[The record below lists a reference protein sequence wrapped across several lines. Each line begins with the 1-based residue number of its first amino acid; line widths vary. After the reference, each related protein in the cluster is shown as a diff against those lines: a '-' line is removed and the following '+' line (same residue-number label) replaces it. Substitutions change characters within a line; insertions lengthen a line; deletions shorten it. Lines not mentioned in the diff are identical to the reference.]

1 MILMDKKVKERLH
14 EIIFGTDTPAG
25 KAFDIILIIVIL
37 SNSLLIIAASVS
49 SIRDQFGV
57 WIEILGWIFV
67 VIFTLE
73 YILRI
78 FVVSRKRSYVLSFFG
93 LVDLVAILPSFL
105 GIFFPELR
113 VFTVIRSIRLLR
125 LFGILKMGRY
135 MDESGNLLRAM
146 RSSRRKIT
154 IFLFTILFIVIT
166 VGALM
171 YVIEGPE
178 YGFINIPESMY
189 WAVVT
194 VSTVGYGDLSPQTP
208 LGKLVSSLLMIVGYG
223 IIAVPTGIV
232 THELTAITKGS
243 PKTRQCKKCLAVGYA
258 KEDRFCSKCGTA
270 LDQ

>member
-1 MILMDKKVKERLH
+1 MDKKVKERLH

-178 YGFINIPESMY
+178 YGFINIPESM
-189 WAVVT
+189 
-194 VSTVGYGDLSPQTP
+194 
-208 LGKLVSSLLMIVGYG
+208 
-223 IIAVPTGIV
+223 
-232 THELTAITKGS
+232 
-243 PKTRQCKKCLAVGYA
+243 
-258 KEDRFCSKCGTA
+258 
-270 LDQ
+270 